1 MNMMT
6 KPNFTQSLI
15 LSILLATS
23 MSACSTTSKTASDA
37 PSSTEN
43 NGQVA
48 TNGEVKTNKDDAQSD
63 IRKKQL
69 ESDIR
74 AREQRNN
81 MGGNTQK
88 RAATDLASEV
98 RSKLEANIPKSKLTV
113 EANDAAAVTVSG
125 SVTSQDQL
133 NKIAPLAKQIKGV
146 NSVIVKAV
154 VAK

>member
-15 LSILLATS
+15 ISILLATS
-23 MSACSTTSKTASDA
+23 ISACSTDKTGATA
-37 PSSTEN
+37 PT
-43 NGQVA
+43 
-48 TNGEVKTNKDDAQSD
+48 GEIKTNKDDAQSD

-74 AREQRNN
+74 AREQRNQV
-81 MGGNTQK
+81 GGNTEK

-113 EANDAAAVTVSG
+113 EANDNAVVTIAG
-125 SVTSQDQL
+125 SVTSKEQL
-133 NKIAPLAKQIKGV
+133 SKIEPLAKQIKGV
-146 NSVIVKAV
+146 KSVIVKAV
-154 VAK
+154 VAQ

>member
-15 LSILLATS
+15 ISILLATS
-23 MSACSTTSKTASDA
+23 ISACSTTSKTAESA
-37 PSSTEN
+37 PGSTDKT
-43 NGQVA
+43 GA
-48 TNGEVKTNKDDAQSD
+48 TAPTGEIKTNKDDAQSD

-74 AREQRNN
+74 AREQRNQV
-81 MGGNTQK
+81 GGNTEK

-113 EANDAAAVTVSG
+113 EANDNAVVTIAG
-125 SVTSQDQL
+125 SVTSKEQL
-133 NKIAPLAKQIKGV
+133 SKIEPLAKQIKGV
-146 NSVIVKAV
+146 KSVIVKAV
-154 VAK
+154 VAQ

>member
-1 MNMMT
+1 MNAMT
-6 KPNFTQSLI
+6 KPNFAQSLI
-15 LSILLATS
+15 LSILLAAS
-23 MSACSTTSKTASDA
+23 MSACSTTSKTAENA
-37 PSSTEN
+37 PSSTEGN
-43 NGQVA
+43 KVGETGNVQ
-48 TNGEVKTNKDDAQSD
+48 TNQDDAQSG

-81 MGGNTQK
+81 IGGNSQK

-125 SVTSQDQL
+125 SVTSQEQL
-133 NKIAPLAKQIKGV
+133 KKIAPLAQQIKGV
-146 NSVIVKAV
+146 KNVIVKAI
-154 VAK
+154 VAP